1 MFMHIICIPTT
12 LLVFIFLSRNTY
24 FNMTTTISGITGT
37 FYINNPPSDATIN
50 DPFTLKSQYS
60 QEVIYTVSGYDV
72 QEQNER
78 YAKIVVPFPADF
90 KDKHYNGYYTFC
102 FGDLCDIVK
111 IITQPGGDT
120 GKVEYISSNEDRD
133 AEVFYRPNY

>member
-1 MFMHIICIPTT
+1 
-12 LLVFIFLSRNTY
+12 
-24 FNMTTTISGITGT
+24 MTTTITGTTGT
-37 FYINNPPSDATIN
+37 FYINNPPSNLSDY
-50 DPFTLKSQYS
+50 FTLKSQYS
-60 QEVIYTVSGYDV
+60 QEVIHTAQGSIMV
-72 QEQNER
+72 QNER
-78 YAKIVVPFPADF
+78 YAQIDVPFPADF

>member
-1 MFMHIICIPTT
+1 
-12 LLVFIFLSRNTY
+12 
-24 FNMTTTISGITGT
+24 MTTTITGT
-37 FYINNPPSDATIN
+37 TGIFYINNPGTITG
-50 DPFTLKSQYS
+50 DFSLKSQYS

-72 QEQNER
+72 EEQNKR

>member
-24 FNMTTTISGITGT
+24 FNMTTTISGTTGT
-37 FYINNPPSDATIN
+37 FYINNPGTTSTIN

-90 KDKHYNGYYTFC
+90 KDKHYNGFYTWSLGPFT
-102 FGDLCDIVK
+102 DIVK
-111 IITQPGGDT
+111 IITQPGGDV
-120 GKVEYISSNEDRD
+120 GKEEYISNNENRD